1 MDMRIKI
8 ENSEFGKDELPK
20 RINSENSNPDLKILA
35 FNIGHLNQTLQFL
48 ICCAGVFVFYLVY
61 GYLQELIFTLEGF
74 KPFGWYLTLVQFA
87 YYSVFGYVEMTLRRI
102 SGRKIP
108 LKTYLVLAL
117 LTLGTMG
124 FSNSSL
130 GYLNYPT
137 QVIFKCCKLIPVLIG
152 GILIQKKSYGL
163 LDFLAAGSMCVGLT
177 LFTLADSQMSP
188 NFNTLGLNGLR
199 HHYRNRLDQ
208 WPMPQIWAPKLYLL
222 APQSQKK
229 EQRFVA
235 SSANALGS
243 TCSGVVSLDIS
254 IPVTGVMMISC
265 ALLCDAV
272 IGNLQEKSMKTYKAT
287 NTEVVLYSYSIGFV
301 YLFVIMLVSGDLV
314 KGILFC
320 SKHPK
325 ETYGYGL
332 LFSLSGYLGIQIV
345 LTLVRTCGALAAATV
360 TTCRKAVTIVISF
373 IFFSKPFTFQYVW
386 SGLIVV
392 LGIYLNIYSKN
403 QGKTSLKNCCAKL
416 NQVPKWALSRVQ
428 HKSYPTDKR
437 LLADV

>member
-8 ENSEFGKDELPK
+8 ENSEFRKDELPK
-20 RINSENSNPDLKILA
+20 RMNSENLNPDLNILA
-35 FNIGHLNQTLQFL
+35 FNIGHLNHTLQFL
-48 ICCAGVFVFYLVY
+48 ICCTGVFVFYLVY

-102 SGRKIP
+102 SGRNARPMVGLIPCLKRCPACPSRIP

-188 NFNTLGLNGLR
+188 NFNTL
-199 HHYRNRLDQ
+199 
-208 WPMPQIWAPKLYLL
+208 
-222 APQSQKK
+222 
-229 EQRFVA
+229 
-235 SSANALGS
+235 
-243 TCSGVVSLDIS
+243 
-254 IPVTGVMMISC
+254 GVMMISC

-403 QGKTSLKNCCAKL
+403 QGKASLKDCCAKL
-416 NQVPKWALSRVQ
+416 NQISKWALSRVQ